1 MKLLTLSIFVISYF
15 FFIWKKHH
23 KAQVSWIACA
33 VLFLLG
39 IIRFTDIFTLINW
52 NVLGIFWGTLV
63 LAELFS
69 LSGVPAYW
77 ANFLVEKSKYA
88 NWAILSVCLVAGAVS
103 MFVEN
108 VGTVLIVAPLGL
120 AIAQRLKVN
129 PVPFLIAIAITS
141 NLQGAA
147 TLVGDPP
154 SIILAGFSDMNF
166 NDFFFLS
173 GKPSVFFAIQ
183 LGALASFGVLY
194 FVFQKNRERVGVL
207 EKVRVTTWIPTL
219 LLGFMILS
227 LVGTSFLGS
236 STDHRLSFNLSGI
249 VCLGFGLI
257 GLVWRSLTGVEV
269 RKFSAT
275 ESGTTLLSDTRLLGR
290 EDWETFFFL
299 AGIFLLVGSL
309 SKVGIIDDLA
319 SLFIHFSGDNRLVA
333 YLAIVWGSVFLSA
346 FVDNVPYVLAML
358 PVARSLAMAMEMNPY
373 LLYFG
378 LLIGASVGGNITPI
392 GASANVVACGMLKK
406 NGHDVDFIQF
416 VRIGLPFTFFAVL
429 ASSTFIWLV
438 WK

>member
-1 MKLLTLSIFVISYF
+1 VKFLTLSIFVISYF
-15 FFIWKKHH
+15 LFIWKKEY
-23 KAQVSWIACA
+23 KAKVCWIACA
-33 VLFLLG
+33 ILFLFG
-39 IIRFTDIFTLINW
+39 IIRLFDIFRMINW

-63 LAELFS
+63 VAQLFS
-69 LSGVPAYW
+69 LSGVPAYL
-77 ANFLVEKSKYA
+77 ANVLVVKARYV
-88 NWAILSVCLVAGAVS
+88 NWAILSVCFVAGVVS

-108 VGTVLIVAPLGL
+108 VATVLIVAPLGL

-154 SIILAGFSDMNF
+154 SMIMAGFSDMNF
-166 NDFFFLS
+166 NDFFVLS
-173 GKPSVFFAIQ
+173 GKPSVFFAVQ
-183 LGALASFGVLY
+183 FGALASFGVLY
-194 FVFQKNRERVGVL
+194 FVFQRNRERVGVL
-207 EKVRVTTWIPTL
+207 EKVRVTTWTPTL

-249 VCLGFGLI
+249 ICLGFGLI
-257 GLVWRSLTGVEV
+257 GLMWRSLTGLGV
-269 RKFSAT
+269 RKFNGT

-299 AGIFLLVGSL
+299 VGIFLLVGSL

-319 SLFIHFSGDNRLVA
+319 SFFIRFSGDNELIA

-358 PVARSLAMAMEMNPY
+358 PVARSLATAMAMNPY

-392 GASANVVACGMLKK
+392 GASANVVACSELKK
-406 NGHDVDFIQF
+406 NGHDVDFMQF

-429 ASSTFIWLV
+429 ASSTFVWLM

>member
-15 FFIWKKHH
+15 FFIWKKDY
-23 KAQVSWIACA
+23 KAQTCWIACA
-33 VLFLLG
+33 VLFLFG
-39 IIRFTDIFTLINW
+39 IIRFFDIFTIINW

-63 LAELFS
+63 VAELFS
-69 LSGVPAYW
+69 LSGVPACW
-77 ANFLVEKSKYA
+77 ANFLVEKSRYA
-88 NWAILSVCLVAGAVS
+88 NWAILSVCLVAGAIS
-103 MFVEN
+103 MFMEN
-108 VGTVLIVAPLGL
+108 VATVLIVAPIAL

-154 SIILAGFSDMNF
+154 SMILAGFADMNF
-166 NDFFFLS
+166 NDFFLLS
-173 GKPSVFFAIQ
+173 GKPSIFFAIQ

-194 FVFQKNRERVGVL
+194 LVFRKNRERVGVF
-207 EKVRVTTWIPTL
+207 EKVRVRTWIPTL
-219 LLGFMILS
+219 LLGFMVLS
-227 LVGTSFLGS
+227 LVGTSFLGAS
-236 STDHRLSFNLSGI
+236 VDNRLSVHLSGI
-249 VCLGFGLI
+249 VCVAFGLI
-257 GLVWRSLTGVEV
+257 GLTWHAV
-269 RKFSAT
+269 
-275 ESGTTLLSDTRLLGR
+275 TRLGAKESNKAKLGSILLGDIR
-290 EDWETFFFL
+290 GLDWETFFFL
-299 AGIFLLVGSL
+299 AGIFLIVGSL
-309 SKVGIIDDLA
+309 TKVGIVNDLA
-319 SLFIHFSGDNRLVA
+319 SFFIRFAGDNELIA

-346 FVDNVPYVLAML
+346 FIDNVPFVLAML
-358 PVARSLAMAMEMNPY
+358 PVARSLGIAMEMNPY

-406 NGHDVDFIQF
+406 NNHGVDFMQF

-429 ASSTFIWLV
+429 ASSTFIWLI